1 MDFENWKL
9 FKRAYQCPNSG
20 REDYQCLFGQD
31 GCYDI
36 PRPAVYHVGRTNER
50 NQKHDK
56 ANTML
61 NNHIYE

>member
-20 REDYQCLFGQD
+20 REGYQYLFGQD

-36 PRPAVYHVGRTNER
+36 IPRPAVYHIGRTE
-50 NQKHDK
+50 KPE
-56 ANTML
+56 T
-61 NNHIYE
+61 